1 MNRLESRAGGVLT
14 LIGTRAG
21 ETRTARHSGARG
33 TTAKNH
39 ILIFPKV
46 FPYIKKN

>member
-33 TTAKNH
+33 TTAKKSYPDFSQSFA
-39 ILIFPKV
+39 L
-46 FPYIKKN
+46 Y